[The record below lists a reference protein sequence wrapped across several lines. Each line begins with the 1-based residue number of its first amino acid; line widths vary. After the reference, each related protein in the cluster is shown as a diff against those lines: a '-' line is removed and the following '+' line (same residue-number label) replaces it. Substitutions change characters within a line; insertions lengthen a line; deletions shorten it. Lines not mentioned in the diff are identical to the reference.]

1 MIRQL
6 LIALC
11 LAAGLS
17 AQPQP
22 TASPPRSA
30 TGYPIA
36 GVVVSSVTGQ
46 PLPGVMVS
54 ITATENRQSSQSTE
68 TRADGRFAFPN
79 LPAAKYSLTAS
90 ARGYRA
96 QGFNQHGNFFTG
108 IAVGPDLDG
117 GNLVF
122 RLVPDAAIEGIVTD
136 DDSEPVRNASVQL
149 FQRNN
154 DSGQQ
159 RTQTISN
166 AATDDRG
173 HYQFGHLAPGTY
185 FVAVSA
191 RPWYASY
198 SVPAGTPSNPDDAAR
213 AVEEKAQLDVAYP
226 MTFYPAAEDST
237 GATPILLHPGERVTA
252 DVVLRALPA
261 VHLRIKTGESEGNHT
276 GVGAPRS
283 FPRVSQRVFEG
294 ALVPVNSAQGFG
306 YNAGLYEYTGIA
318 PGHYVIEMPE
328 SGGKRSGTG
337 WYKEIDLS
345 GTVELDSAENPPLA
359 SVTGAL
365 MLQGAPRPGGK
376 LYVVLHDR
384 TSSENVVAE
393 VTAKGTF
400 DFSDTE
406 IRPGTY
412 DVMLNNAP
420 DFQIKSLLAKGAR
433 VVGQTLE
440 ISGGS
445 VQVVCTATH
454 AVARIDGVALRD
466 DKPFAGA
473 MVVLVPRNP
482 SSNWTLFRRDQSDS
496 DGTFT
501 LPAVLPG
508 LYTAIAIENGWDLDW
523 ASPAA
528 LQRYLKNGTSI
539 DVTGEG
545 KINIKVQLQ

>member
-1 MIRQL
+1 
-6 LIALC
+6 
-11 LAAGLS
+11 
-17 AQPQP
+17 
-22 TASPPRSA
+22 
-30 TGYPIA
+30 PI
-36 GVVVSSVTGQ
+36 V
-46 PLPGVMVS
+46 
-54 ITATENRQSSQSTE
+54 
-68 TRADGRFAFPN
+68 
-79 LPAAKYSLTAS
+79 
-90 ARGYRA
+90 
-96 QGFNQHGNFFTG
+96 
-108 IAVGPDLDG
+108 
-117 GNLVF
+117 
-122 RLVPDAAIEGIVTD
+122 
-136 DDSEPVRNASVQL
+136 
-149 FQRNN
+149 
-154 DSGQQ
+154 
-159 RTQTISN
+159 
-166 AATDDRG
+166 
-173 HYQFGHLAPGTY
+173 
-185 FVAVSA
+185 
-191 RPWYASY
+191 
-198 SVPAGTPSNPDDAAR
+198 
-213 AVEEKAQLDVAYP
+213 
-226 MTFYPAAEDST
+226 
-237 GATPILLHPGERVTA
+237 LHPGDRVTA
-252 DVVLRALPA
+252 DVAMHAVPA
-261 VHLRIKTGESEGNHT
+261 VHVRIKSGEVDATNTGT
-276 GVGAPRS
+276 GGPHGL
-283 FPRVSQRVFEG
+283 PRVSQRIFEG
-294 ALVPVNSAQGFG
+294 TLVPVQSSQGFG

-365 MLQGAPRPGGK
+365 MLEGAPRPGGK

-482 SSNWTLFRRDQSDS
+482 SSS
-496 DGTFT
+496 
-501 LPAVLPG
+501 
-508 LYTAIAIENGWDLDW
+508 
-523 ASPAA
+523 
-528 LQRYLKNGTSI
+528 
-539 DVTGEG
+539 
-545 KINIKVQLQ
+545 